1 MEAFDFSGINQIF
14 PTKKDSKTATERVIY
29 SLSHSSIGTEKNSR
43 SKTFDTFSLTKNIS
57 ELLSPACGMTDEE
70 KSRYLQQ
77 IMAKLKSG
85 KRLTAEEMRF
95 LQAEDPVLY
104 QQAARIQSMRDS
116 LSARLSHCSSKE
128 EAAEIYSQAM
138 SSVSD
143 EDPAKEFVV
152 AAYDDAYKEFQKSDA
167 YEALPDTEKEAREKK
182 ASA

>member
-1 MEAFDFSGINQIF
+1 MDTFNLSETGKLLRS
-14 PTKKDSKTATERVIY
+14 KKDDKTTTERIFY
-29 SLSHSSIGTEKNSR
+29 TLSHSSIGTEKNSR
-43 SKTFDTFSLTKNIS
+43 CQGFDTFSITKNIS

-104 QQAARIQSMRDS
+104 QQAARIQTMRDS

-128 EAAEIYSQAM
+128 EASEIYTQAM

-143 EDPAKEFVV
+143 EDPAKEFVI

-167 YEALPDTEKEAREKK
+167 YKALPDTQKEAREKK
-182 ASA
+182 GQA